1 MINIEDNVIGENNSP
16 DENNSHNND
25 KQTSYSISGCIITN
39 TSTPM
44 SEDQC
49 NALAELAKAAK
60 ANADAM
66 GKIADALK
74 GPTVIMERGISIGE

>member
-1 MINIEDNVIGENNSP
+1 MTNIENNEISENNSP

-25 KQTSYSISGCIITN
+25 KQASYSISGCIVTN
-39 TSTPM
+39 KSTPM
-44 SEDQC
+44 SESQC

-60 ANADAM
+60 ANADAI

-74 GPTVIMERGISIGE
+74 GPNVIMERGISIG